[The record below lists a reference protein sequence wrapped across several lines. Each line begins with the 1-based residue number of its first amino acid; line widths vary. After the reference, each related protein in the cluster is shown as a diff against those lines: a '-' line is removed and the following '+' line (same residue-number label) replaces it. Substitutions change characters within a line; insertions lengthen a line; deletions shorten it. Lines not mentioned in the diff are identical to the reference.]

1 MPLVSPF
8 ERMAEERG
16 LQQGLERG
24 LQQGLERG
32 LQQLQQ
38 RIERDK
44 ELIIRQLIKKL
55 GTINEALQT
64 QVKALNIDDLETLA
78 EDLFDMDS
86 IDDLQQ
92 WLNKFNDN

>member
-1 MPLVSPF
+1 
-8 ERMAEERG
+8 
-16 LQQGLERG
+16 
-24 LQQGLERG
+24 
-32 LQQLQQ
+32 
-38 RIERDK
+38 
-44 ELIIRQLIKKL
+44 L
-55 GTINEALQT
+55 GTINEDLQT